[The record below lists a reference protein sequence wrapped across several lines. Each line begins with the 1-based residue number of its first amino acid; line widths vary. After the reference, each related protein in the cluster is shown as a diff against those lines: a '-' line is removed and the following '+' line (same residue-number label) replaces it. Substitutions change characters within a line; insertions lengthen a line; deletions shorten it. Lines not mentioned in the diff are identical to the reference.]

1 MSLRPNLVMVLENH
15 RAITARLHEEMTHLN
30 RHDIAAAFQQ
40 HGYAGMLAQSCKFVC
55 VNERQQFMYDCVWID
70 TETAD
75 INQMSQTTRCF
86 VWLHEGQLIADI

>member
-1 MSLRPNLVMVLENH
+1 MALHHNVRHALEDAAKAN
-15 RAITARLHEEMTHLN
+15 ARLHEEMTHLS
-30 RHDIAAAFQQ
+30 RTDIAAAFKQ
-40 HGYAGMLAQSCKFVC
+40 HGYEDMLPQSCKFVG